1 MTQSF
6 LHTRCL
12 WQMSQLI
19 FAPTSFFQSQWRL
32 TLMSRLM
39 AKSVKLTM
47 LTGLDTGI
55 SLFSEIFCCYPNYP
69 STSIQTF
76 QFWTKH
82 PGEETVDESHW
93 LWNNLALSRSSLLR
107 QGHASP
113 QLHIV
118 ITDTEQA
125 KNSLFQMQAFWRCC
139 LAWRSTQKVWPT
151 WHCWHWLGYVQSQK
165 SNIWHKL
172 CTSVRSVHWHYCL
185 VWQHQLLV
193 VQQSEHLLSEQCS
206 VAQVSIFCT
215 KSCQQCTPDNGKDWC
230 TLCSQT
236 CKACIAIHIVVRH
249 AAANNALTSILIDCN
264 PINLHWLQKLQCGV
278 WSVLLKLDAC
288 NNNTR
293 RISHKNCHLD
303 FHCFPVIVVKLVLLS
318 IFASEWM
325 FACDVFHS
333 NDCAAMCQHKCVCF
347 W

>member
-1 MTQSF
+1 
-6 LHTRCL
+6 
-12 WQMSQLI
+12 
-19 FAPTSFFQSQWRL
+19 
-32 TLMSRLM
+32 M

-82 PGEETVDESHW
+82 PSKETVDESHW

-118 ITDTEQA
+118 ITDTEQP
-125 KNSLFQMQAFWRCC
+125 NHSLFQMQAFWRCC
-139 LAWRSTQKVWPT
+139 LAWKSTQKVWPS

-172 CTSVRSVHWHYCL
+172 CTSVRGVHWHYCL

-230 TLCSQT
+230 TLCSQFLQSMHCHTHCCQT
-236 CKACIAIHIVVRH
+236 CSCKECF
-249 AAANNALTSILIDCN
+249 NCN
-264 PINLHWLQKLQCGV
+264 PINPHWLQMLTRTMFITHAGPKGQKLEELPM
-278 WSVLLKLDAC
+278 LLFC
-288 NNNTR
+288 
-293 RISHKNCHLD
+293 
-303 FHCFPVIVVKLVLLS
+303 
-318 IFASEWM
+318 
-325 FACDVFHS
+325 
-333 NDCAAMCQHKCVCF
+333 
-347 W
+347 